1 MTIRPNQTVQR
12 MHLRRIADPFVG
24 DHSMFRTAHIIGA
37 LALVLIA
44 ACVWW
49 CHMDV
54 IPPDAMTITAIGE
67 TFVRINLYAESNR
80 SIPSSLDI
88 LPKREGY
95 ADLTTD
101 GWGRPLVYKVAA
113 DGVIT
118 LTSFGAD
125 GKPGGEG
132 RDGDFSQSY
141 RCRRPDGSLWVGSPM
156 WIVEAE
162 IRPPPASAANRNP
175 GLTN

>member
-1 MTIRPNQTVQR
+1 
-12 MHLRRIADPFVG
+12 
-24 DHSMFRTAHIIGA
+24 MFRPVRIIWALA
-37 LALVLIA
+37 LALVA
-44 ACVWW
+44 GCVWW
-49 CHMDV
+49 FVWYWDV

-67 TFVRINLYAESNR
+67 TFVRINLYAETNR
-80 SIPSSLDI
+80 SIPLSLDV

-95 ADLTTD
+95 ANRTTD

-125 GKPGGEG
+125 GQPGGEG
-132 RDGDFSQSY
+132 PDADLSQSY
-141 RCRRPDGSLWVGSPM
+141 RCRRPEGSLWVGSPM

-162 IRPPPASAANRNP
+162 IHPQGGAANGSQPVRSE
-175 GLTN
+175 TNGTSRAAGSRR